1 MKYKHIIMKV
11 RYNQIKYL
19 STWDINEF
27 QQKLRDTN
35 RPFTLYLH
43 SKLL

>member
-11 RYNQIKYL
+11 GYNQMKYL
-19 STWDINEF
+19 STLDINEF